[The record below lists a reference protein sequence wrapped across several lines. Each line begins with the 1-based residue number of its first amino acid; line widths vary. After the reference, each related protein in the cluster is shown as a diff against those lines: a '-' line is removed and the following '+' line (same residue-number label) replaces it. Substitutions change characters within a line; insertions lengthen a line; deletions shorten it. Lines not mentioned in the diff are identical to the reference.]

1 MDPEASLS
9 SALNESVALLPYDP
23 AWPGQFEAER
33 TRLLD
38 AFPGAFLAIEHF
50 GSTAVPG
57 LRAKPIID
65 ILAGVE
71 SMARADAL
79 LDPLCEC
86 RYTTSEAFNA
96 GLVGR
101 RWLMRFSRGRR
112 THHLH
117 LVVHGS
123 LQWRRRIRFRDALR
137 ADPGVAGEYQT
148 LKEHLAEKFRAD
160 REAYSTAKDD
170 FIDRVLRDVGF

>member
-1 MDPEASLS
+1 MDPEASLN
-9 SALNESVALLPYDP
+9 SAINERVALVPYDP

-33 TRLLD
+33 NRLLD

-65 ILAGVE
+65 MLAGVG
-71 SMARADAL
+71 SMTRADAL
-79 LDPLCEC
+79 LDPLCDAL
-86 RYTTSEAFNA
+86 YTTSPAFNA
-96 GLVGR
+96 GLEGR
-101 RWLMRFSRGRR
+101 RWLMRFRHGRR

-123 LQWRRRIRFRDALR
+123 LQWRRRIVFRDALR
-137 ADPGVAGEYQT
+137 ADPEVAREYQE
-148 LKEHLAEKFRAD
+148 LKERLAREYRD
-160 REAYSTAKDD
+160 RREAYAAAKDD